1 MNKGS
6 LVARIKG
13 GDGGEDDATAM
24 VSISHE
30 EHYATAVCLG
40 TDRTVMEDLPGYREN
55 DAEAEEGGDVRDGE
69 KN

>member
-1 MNKGS
+1 M
-6 LVARIKG
+6 ARIKG

-40 TDRTVMEDLPGYREN
+40 TDRTVLEDLPGYRG
-55 DAEAEEGGDVRDGE
+55 DDGEAEEGDVRDDG
-69 KN
+69 KY